1 MKNKEKIKVSSD
13 FLLLDA
19 LKLMDDLNCKLLI
32 VMNGNKF
39 ISVLSIG
46 DIQRA
51 IIKKIPLNTKI
62 KKILREDISISS
74 NDDSIDKIKERIF
87 ELRAECMPVV
97 DKNNNLVEIYFWE
110 DFFSNSR
117 KNNKKSLN
125 LPVIIMAGGKGKRL
139 KPLTNILPKPLI
151 PIGDKTII
159 EEIMSK
165 FISIGSNNFYISL
178 FYKAELIKYYFDEIK
193 NKEYKVN
200 FFEEDK
206 PLGTAGSLFL
216 LKNKLNKTF
225 FVTNCDI
232 IIDQDYREIYKY
244 HSENSNEITIVS
256 ALSHFKFPYGVIETG
271 KDGKL
276 ISITEKPEITYN
288 INSGMYILEPHLLN
302 EIPNNKFFHITELI
316 EKIKKRKGK
325 IGVFPVSEK
334 SWIDIGDWK
343 KYIDEIN
350 VIKK

>member
-1 MKNKEKIKVSSD
+1 MLQIVYLKYLNKIMQNKEKIKVSSD
-13 FLLLDA
+13 YLLLDA
-19 LKLMDDLNCKLLI
+19 LKLMDDLSCKLLI

-39 ISVLSIG
+39 LSVLSIG

-51 IIKKIPLNTKI
+51 ILKKIPLNTKI
-62 KKILREDISISS
+62 KKILRGDISISS
-74 NDDSIDKIKERIF
+74 NNDSIDKIKERIF

-110 DFFSNSR
+110 DFFSKSR
-117 KNNKKSLN
+117 KINNKLLD

-165 FISIGSNNFYISL
+165 FISIGSNNFYLSL
-178 FYKAELIKYYFDEIK
+178 FHKAELIKYYFNEK
-193 NKEYKVN
+193 NNKEYILN
-200 FFEEDK
+200 FFVEDK

-232 IIDQDYREIYKY
+232 IIDQDYGEIYKY
-244 HSENSNEITIVS
+244 HTENNNEITIVS

-276 ISITEKPEITYN
+276 ISIEEKPQTPKSNYAVTGLYVYDSSVCELSKSLSPSARGAADVYQDRGL
-288 INSGMYILEPHLLN
+288 NSTHTHTLTVEARP
-302 EIPNNKFFHITELI
+302 
-316 EKIKKRKGK
+316 
-325 IGVFPVSEK
+325 
-334 SWIDIGDWK
+334 
-343 KYIDEIN
+343 
-350 VIKK
+350 

>member
-1 MKNKEKIKVSSD
+1 MENREKIKVSPKYH
-13 FLLLDA
+13 LIDA
-19 LKLMDDLNCKLLI
+19 LKLMDELSCKLLI
-32 VMNGNKF
+32 VMNGDKF
-39 ISVLSIG
+39 LSVLSIG

-51 IIKKIPLNTKI
+51 IINKTPLNTEI

-74 NDDSIDKIKERIF
+74 NNDSVEQIKARIF

-97 DKNNNLVEIYFWE
+97 DENNNLVKVYFWE

-117 KNNKKSLN
+117 EKVQEQLN
-125 LPVIIMAGGKGKRL
+125 LPVIIMAGGKGERL

-159 EEIMSK
+159 EEIMSR
-165 FISIGSNNFYISL
+165 FISIGSNNFFISL
-178 FYKAELIKYYFDEIK
+178 FYKSELIKYYFKEKK
-193 NKEYKVN
+193 NKQYKID
-200 FFEEDK
+200 FFKEPK

-216 LKNKLNKTF
+216 LKNKLKKTF

-232 IIDQDYREIYKY
+232 VIDQDYREIYRY
-244 HSENSNEITIVS
+244 HKENKNEITIVS
-256 ALSHFKFPYGVIETG
+256 ALSHFQFPYGIIETG
-271 KDGKL
+271 KEGKL
-276 ISITEKPEITYN
+276 ISIEEKPEITYS
-288 INSGMYILEPHLLN
+288 INSGMYILEPHLLK
-302 EIPNNKFFHITELI
+302 EIPENKFFHITQLI
-316 EKIKKRKGK
+316 EKVKKRGGT

-343 KYIDEIN
+343 KYIDEID